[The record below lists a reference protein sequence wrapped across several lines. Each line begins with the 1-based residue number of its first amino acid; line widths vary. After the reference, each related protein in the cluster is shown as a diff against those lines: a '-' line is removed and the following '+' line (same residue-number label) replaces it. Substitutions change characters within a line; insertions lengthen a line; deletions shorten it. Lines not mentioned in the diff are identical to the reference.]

1 MTSPAH
7 SASETAPTHARVRL
21 VWLVAFI
28 LLVLGVSA
36 LGGMA
41 TDTRGWFEALTKPSF
56 NPPSWV
62 FGPVWTVLYVMMAVA
77 AWRVVGKSGWRAT
90 GGARVAMSLFGLQLA
105 LNLAW
110 SWLFFAAQRP
120 DLALV
125 DIVALDLA
133 VFATGWAFRR
143 HDRLAAWLLVPYACW
158 IAFATALNAD
168 FVRLNP

>member
-1 MTSPAH
+1 MNGEGTAQATPMAKR
-7 SASETAPTHARVRL
+7 ASMASI
-21 VWLVAFI
+21 VWLVVFI
-28 LLVLGVSA
+28 LVVLGVSA

-41 TDTRGWFEALTKPSF
+41 TDTRGWFEALTKPAF

-77 AWRVVGKSGWRAT
+77 AWRVLLRAGWAAARRAMT
-90 GGARVAMSLFGLQLA
+90 LFGVQLA

-133 VFATGWAFRR
+133 VLATGWAFRR

>member
-1 MTSPAH
+1 MTSDGAGANARR
-7 SASETAPTHARVRL
+7 ASLASIL
-21 VWLVAFI
+21 WLVVFI
-28 LLVLGVSA
+28 ALVLGVSA

-77 AWRVVGKSGWRAT
+77 AWRVWLRAGWRK
-90 GGARVAMSLFGLQLA
+90 ARPAMTLFGIQLA

-133 VFATGWAFRR
+133 VFATGWFFTR